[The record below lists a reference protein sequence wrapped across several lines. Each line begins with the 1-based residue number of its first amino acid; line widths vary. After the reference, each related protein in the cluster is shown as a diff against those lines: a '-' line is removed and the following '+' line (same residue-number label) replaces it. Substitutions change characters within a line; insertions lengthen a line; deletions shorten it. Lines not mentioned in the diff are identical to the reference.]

1 MPETKT
7 SHESIA
13 ENINR
18 KKNLIIIQAF
28 DQSPEVSIYRT
39 QSQQHIQSSQ
49 LITNRLQ

>member
-18 KKNLIIIQAF
+18 KKFNNN
-28 DQSPEVSIYRT
+28 SSIR
-39 QSQQHIQSSQ
+39 S
-49 LITNRLQ
+49 ITRGQYITYTITATHTKFAVEN